1 MSSMEVEEEAKGLVA
16 SKLLKDLHLGL
27 KKRDAKNL
35 SATLETM
42 ARTGDMQH
50 LLELGL
56 LKLLQSHN
64 IVSLPEFENIEA
76 SLSAL
81 MEAIEKKYPGGV
93 PGEITASG
101 EKLLSVVLA
110 DSQFLLT
117 TAKGELSH
125 RVRNMAEALLETARS
140 HSCPHC
146 GDEMVALK
154 ADIPQKFVNETGNF
168 DYSDKIMTPCLD
180 GDPTRW
186 GNKPG

>member
-125 RVRNMAEALLETARS
+125 RVRNMAEGSLLLMHVTILE
-140 HSCPHC
+140 
-146 GDEMVALK
+146 
-154 ADIPQKFVNETGNF
+154 
-168 DYSDKIMTPCLD
+168 
-180 GDPTRW
+180 
-186 GNKPG
+186 